1 QAARDGMLEAEQ
13 LLVAA
18 RIGDVLADAAVAAE
32 TPELVEHRMAA
43 DADMAHLAA
52 AVAALV
58 DEVAK
63 RLVCF
68 EHRAMRGP
76 LRFADA
82 EHRQLPARLAMVGVG
97 AQHRMQRRAAAARG
111 EAEIGVL

>member
-18 RIGDVLADAAVAAE
+18 PIGDVLADAAVAAE
-32 TPELVEHRMAA
+32 TPEFVEHRMAA
-43 DADMAHLAA
+43 DADMAHLAC

-63 RLVCF
+63 RLVRL
-68 EHRAMRGP
+68 EHRAVRRP

-82 EHRQLPARLAMVGVG
+82 EHRQLPAGLAVVGVG
-97 AQHRMQRRAAAARG
+97 EQHRMLR
-111 EAEIGVL
+111 